1 MKRFRLYLFCFLLA
15 ACSAAALYAA
25 DPVKI
30 LRADLTKV
38 LSDARL
44 ADAQLGVE
52 VYSLDRAE
60 ILYGKNPQK
69 LFVPASNNKLLTA
82 AAALL
87 CLGSDYRFKTE
98 IWAQGPVVNGVLK
111 GDLIIAG
118 FGDPSSSSW
127 VGSKDPFEPF
137 QGWAAKLKQ
146 HGISA
151 LEGAILGD
159 GGAFE
164 GTEHGQGWAWDD
176 LTEGY
181 AAPVSA
187 LQFNENQITLEISPG
202 PETGAPAS
210 VRTAPLPDYGRIESH
225 VQTGSVSS
233 APRISIERS
242 KDTETFVVRGVI
254 PLRGAPLTRTV
265 SVQFPIDYYL
275 TALKSSLSREGI
287 SVAGCEIKR
296 VRRYRPITASL
307 LWTHTS
313 APLSELVSPMM
324 KMSLNLS
331 AESLTRVLGLEI
343 YGEGIFSRGKDAVEQ
358 ALLRMG
364 LSKESYAYADG
375 SGLSR
380 LNLVSAD
387 ALIHILKFMHQ
398 SSHFPVFYGSLAIA
412 GVDGTLETRMR
423 RAGIANNVR
432 AKTGSVAN
440 VSALSGYVQTAD
452 KEMLA
457 FAILTNNFLVSR
469 SVVESMQEKALARLA
484 AFTRKNAGHK
494 VPGFED

>member
-1 MKRFRLYLFCFLLA
+1 MQYFRLFLYCFLFTA
-15 ACSAAALYAA
+15 GSGIAVHAA

-38 LSDARL
+38 FSDARL

-60 ILYGKNPQK
+60 MLYEKNPQK

-87 CLGSDYRFKTE
+87 CLGPEYRFKTE
-98 IWAQGPVVNGVLK
+98 IWAHGPVVDGVLK
-111 GDLIIAG
+111 GDLIVAG
-118 FGDPSSSSW
+118 FGDPSSSSRI
-127 VGSKDPFEPF
+127 GTKDPFEPF
-137 QGWAAKLKQ
+137 RGWAAKLRQ
-146 HGISA
+146 HGIGTI
-151 LEGAILGD
+151 EGAILGD
-159 GGAFE
+159 DGAFE
-164 GTEHGQGWAWDD
+164 GMEHGQGWAWDD

-210 VRTAPLPDYGRIESH
+210 IRTTPLPDYGRIESH
-225 VQTGSVSS
+225 VRTGTVSV
-233 APRISIERS
+233 APRIAVERS
-242 KDTETFVVRGVI
+242 KDGETVVVRGVI
-254 PLRGAPLTRTV
+254 PLRSGPLNRTV

-275 TALKSSLSREGI
+275 SALKSSLSREGI
-287 SVAGCEIKR
+287 SVAGRDSKQ
-296 VRRYRPITASL
+296 VRRYRPPSATL

-313 APLSELVSPMM
+313 APLSELVAPMM

-331 AESLTRVLGLEI
+331 AESFTRVLGLEVH
-343 YGEGIFSRGKDAVEQ
+343 GEGIFSKGKEAVEE

-364 LSKESYAYADG
+364 LNREAYAYADG

-387 ALIHILKFMHQ
+387 GLIHILKFMQQHR
-398 SSHFPVFYGSLAIA
+398 HFPVFYNSLAIA
-412 GVDGTLETRMR
+412 GVDGTLETRMKK
-423 RAGIANNVR
+423 AGIANNMR
-432 AKTGSVAN
+432 AKTGSFAN
-440 VSALSGYVQTAD
+440 VSALSGYVQTGD
-452 KEMLA
+452 REMLA
-457 FAILTNNFLVSR
+457 FAILANNFLVSR
-469 SVVESMQEKALARLA
+469 SVVESMQERALARLA
-484 AFTRKNAGHK
+484 AFTRKTAETRN
-494 VPGFED
+494 PGR